1 MYKKWLGWKKVA
13 VCLVGAA
20 MIMQGGS
27 MAMAA
32 DEYPTEQ
39 DGADYAEDD
48 QTSEDTAEDSKDEDT
63 SDEDTDEDDCEA
75 DQDAKDE
82 KDAED
87 DSDADSEDDSDSTA
101 DVVID
106 PEETPEESEDV
117 IAAEEDGE
125 DAEAAG
131 LLMTGTVSHIDLS
144 RVAEATLT
152 VGDKTLTQTVVF
164 DEGDLGN
171 ITVDP
176 DYAGAIVLG
185 EGQIHIA
192 GVFPVGT
199 FGDRVQYT
207 VSITKDVTFTD
218 PDTGAE
224 YTQTMTFTSSFNY
237 WDDGNMCPS
246 LGFREYWSNGFVI
259 PWSGMDFGF
268 GTASAVIPAP
278 TAVPVEPTATP
289 APTAVPVEPTAT
301 PAPTGTPEEPTVTP
315 APTGTPEEPTPV
327 PSQGPTETPEEP
339 TPVPS
344 QGPTE
349 TPEEPTPVPSQG
361 PTETPVDPDVTVTPD
376 PTETPVDPDVTET
389 PEDPN
394 ATATPTPVATVTTTG
409 TNGGNGSST
418 NGTSSNGTTTSGS
431 QKSNQVK
438 TADNTKVAGSAFMFA
453 FALVDVVLA
462 FFALH
467 LKRRRDK

>member
-1 MYKKWLGWKKVA
+1 MYRKWLGWKKVA

-20 MIMQGGS
+20 MVMQGAS
-27 MAMAA
+27 MTMAA

-39 DGADYAEDD
+39 NEPDYANED
-48 QTSEDTAEDSKDEDT
+48 QTAEDTAEGSTDSDEDSEDQSTSDEDTDEDT
-63 SDEDTDEDDCEA
+63 SDEDTLHEETDEDTS
-75 DQDAKDE
+75 DE
-82 KDAED
+82 
-87 DSDADSEDDSDSTA
+87 DSDSVA

-125 DAEAAG
+125 DAESVG
-131 LLMTGTVSHIDLS
+131 LLVTGTVSHIDLS

-176 DYAGAIVLG
+176 DYAGAIILG

-199 FGDRVQYT
+199 FDNRVQYT

-218 PDTGAE
+218 PDTGAT

-237 WDDGNMCPS
+237 WDEGNMCPS
-246 LGFREYWSNGFVI
+246 LGYREYWSNGFVI

-268 GTASAVIPAP
+268 GTASAVIPGP

-289 APTAVPVEPTAT
+289 TPTPGATDPEGPTAT
-301 PAPTGTPEEPTVTP
+301 PTPTPGATDPEGPTATPTPTPGAEETVTP
-315 APTGTPEEPTPV
+315 TPTVAPDA
-327 PSQGPTETPEEP
+327 TE
-339 TPVPS
+339 
-344 QGPTE
+344 
-349 TPEEPTPVPSQG
+349 
-361 PTETPVDPDVTVTPD
+361 TPD
-376 PTETPVDPDVTET
+376 PTEDPD
-389 PEDPN
+389 
-394 ATATPTPVATVTTTG
+394 ATATPTPTATGTTTG
-409 TNGGNGSST
+409 SNGGDGTST
-418 NGTSSNGTTTSGS
+418 NGTSSNGTTTSDS

-453 FALVDVVLA
+453 FALLDVVLA

-467 LKRRRDK
+467 LKHRRDK